1 MHRLHCHIWE
11 HNAIGTKIIVEY
23 GLYPRYFSVYIL
35 FSFLLTA
42 NKYGIVS
49 QQQAAGFPMVQRM
62 ESYTQQKVQ
71 WMQPNQLSMPQQI
84 STSMLLIL
92 HKTRS
97 TPPQKLSR
105 QFNILTYLSLFILY
119 LTLDTETLTRINKVI
134 QQYLLSNYQGYLLFI
149 CLPSYL
155 NFPTR
160 PNYQKPLHFSFHWRY
175 IWLSTRSS
183 AYVSFLY
190 IYE

>member
-1 MHRLHCHIWE
+1 
-11 HNAIGTKIIVEY
+11 
-23 GLYPRYFSVYIL
+23 
-35 FSFLLTA
+35 
-42 NKYGIVS
+42 
-49 QQQAAGFPMVQRM
+49 
-62 ESYTQQKVQ
+62 
-71 WMQPNQLSMPQQI
+71 
-84 STSMLLIL
+84 MLLIL

-190 IYE
+190 IYIWIIKLWCSSYDMIVAGSPVQGTVKLILDYTSIPSCAHVTIHLISIINY